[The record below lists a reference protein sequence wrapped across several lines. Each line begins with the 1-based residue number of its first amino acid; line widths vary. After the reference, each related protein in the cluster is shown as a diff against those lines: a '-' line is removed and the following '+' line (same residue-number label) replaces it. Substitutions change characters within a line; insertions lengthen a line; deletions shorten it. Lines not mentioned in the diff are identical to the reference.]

1 MLNKNLLS
9 IFTLLLAISCS
20 SKMSK
25 SDAATVS
32 SKSSETP
39 VAQQLN
45 SEDSVVFFALN
56 ESKLNSESKKIL
68 DGKVVKWLK
77 KETGVKVL
85 VQGHCDERGS
95 DSYNQKLGIKRAQS
109 VRKYLIKHGIKS
121 SRISI
126 VSYGESKPVE
136 AGHNEEAWAKNRR
149 AVVGKK

>member
-1 MLNKNLLS
+1 
-9 IFTLLLAISCS
+9 
-20 SKMSK
+20 MSK